1 MPPKSK
7 TSAKRASPLKKKA
20 TPSEAPSP
28 LPAVAEESDE
38 ISTAAILKD
47 DAPPEENEIAPM
59 ASLNEEKSMEV
70 KEEAMEEKT
79 AEVTAGSEKTQ
90 EEIVV
95 EKIVE
100 ETTVEKIEK
109 EVVVEETVTVKAPME
124 GGASNVVVPEVSGE
138 AEDEENEAEDEE
150 NEAEDKEVEE
160 SEEEESEEEEEEE
173 EKEEAGE
180 KQIAQEETGEGEIES
195 ISGDDEEN
203 DEDDPAM
210 YISPMTER
218 KKQKEF
224 ELFIGGL
231 DKGAVDSDLVKVF
244 GVFGEIQSVR
254 IVKHPS
260 TQKSKGFAFLRYA
273 NIEHTKKAL
282 AELKDGI
289 EVKGKKVMV
298 SASQD
303 NDTLYLGNICK
314 TWTRDHVLETLKGYG
329 IEQIEDVLI
338 PDDPKSEGKI
348 KGFAFLEFKSHS
360 DAMTAFQRLR
370 KPDAVF
376 GRDISAKV
384 GFAQA
389 PLHPCEEDLMKV
401 KTVYVEGFPK
411 SWDEAKLEELCN
423 QYGEIEKVQLFRKRK
438 DFGFVGFF
446 SRDSAVACVE
456 GINNTQFEEGIN
468 VKANLAKPVYKGRLA
483 KQSRGGFKVQKD
495 ADSTEEPDKS
505 KKNKGKSKA
514 VHDKKKPKPNFKN
527 AMTAFQRLRKP
538 DAVFGRDI
546 SAKVG
551 FAQAPLHP
559 CEEDLMKVKT
569 VYVEGFPK
577 SWDEAKLEELC
588 NQYGEIEKVQLFR
601 KRKDFGFVGFFS
613 RDSAVACVEG
623 INNTQFEEGIN
634 VKANLAKPVYKGR
647 LAKQSRGGFKVQKDA
662 DSTEEPDKSKKNKG
676 KSKAVHDKKKPKPN
690 FKSSNKSTPSKSQD
704 KNLKKKNDSRRVQ
717 SAKGQKRGRKDADS
731 SINQQPPK
739 RARRNQ
745 NHGRRHDRSSTGHSN
760 YRSSYPTNPYTLHQT
775 AYAPPATS
783 YTTHIYPGASVTQ
796 PRHTHLEPHAGY
808 LPAANQ
814 VRHPYEYED
823 RRAGA
828 YSSQPRS
835 SSGYVAYSS
844 QPRSNSGYVGAS
856 TVPNPYPGYSSYAG
870 YETGYVY
877 PSSGAYAYQRP
888 PYY

>member
-514 VHDKKKPKPNFKN
+514 VHDKKKPKPNFK
-527 AMTAFQRLRKP
+527 
-538 DAVFGRDI
+538 
-546 SAKVG
+546 
-551 FAQAPLHP
+551 
-559 CEEDLMKVKT
+559 
-569 VYVEGFPK
+569 
-577 SWDEAKLEELC
+577 
-588 NQYGEIEKVQLFR
+588 
-601 KRKDFGFVGFFS
+601 
-613 RDSAVACVEG
+613 
-623 INNTQFEEGIN
+623 
-634 VKANLAKPVYKGR
+634 
-647 LAKQSRGGFKVQKDA
+647 
-662 DSTEEPDKSKKNKG
+662 
-676 KSKAVHDKKKPKPN
+676 
-690 FKSSNKSTPSKSQD
+690 SSNKSTPSKSQD